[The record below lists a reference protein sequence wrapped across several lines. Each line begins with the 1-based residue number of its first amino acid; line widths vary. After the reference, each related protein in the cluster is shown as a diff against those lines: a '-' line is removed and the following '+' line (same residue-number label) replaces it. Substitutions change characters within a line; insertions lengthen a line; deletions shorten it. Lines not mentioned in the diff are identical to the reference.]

1 MLGIRT
7 GFEEIAQ
14 MTFSGLALTASVQ
27 PDTVS
32 PHDKEALQ
40 MLYRHWEEVRLPNL
54 IRGAARSRDLA
65 EVHKSIA
72 RDSIRAARA
81 ARQQRDEPTFFAH
94 LGNARDA
101 HEKAR
106 ECYRFA
112 RQCEGKAQA
121 IILSGGCS
129 TPEN

>member
-1 MLGIRT
+1 MLGMQT
-7 GFEEIAQ
+7 GFGKIAP
-14 MTFSGLALTASVQ
+14 MTFSHLALTASVQ

-32 PHDKEALQ
+32 PHDKEALE

-65 EVHKSIA
+65 EVHKGIA

-81 ARQQRDEPTFFAH
+81 ARQQWDESTYFAH

-112 RQCEGKAQA
+112 RQCEDKAQS

-129 TPEN
+129 TLEN

>member
-1 MLGIRT
+1 MLGT
-7 GFEEIAQ
+7 HTDFGSIAPV
-14 MTFSGLALTASVQ
+14 TFSYSTLAADVQ

-32 PHDKEALQ
+32 PHDKEALE

-65 EVHKSIA
+65 EVHKGIA
-72 RDSIRAARA
+72 RDSIRTARV
-81 ARQQRDEPTFFAH
+81 ARRQMDEASYLKH
-94 LGNARDA
+94 LGVVREA
-101 HEKAR
+101 HGKAR

-112 RQCEGKAQA
+112 RQCERKAEA

-129 TPEN
+129 MLEH